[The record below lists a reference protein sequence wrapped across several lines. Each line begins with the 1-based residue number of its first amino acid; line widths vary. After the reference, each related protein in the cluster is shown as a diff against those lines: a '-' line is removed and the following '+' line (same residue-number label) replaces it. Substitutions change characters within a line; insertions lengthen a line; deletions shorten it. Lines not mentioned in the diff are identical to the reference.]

1 MRQYSPT
8 AGPRVVNVALFFGA
22 EGRVACRLLP
32 TSSLKATMPSAIGA
46 VLYDLLTRAE
56 GFESQHITTLGDS
69 YPEYDFNSGL

>member
-1 MRQYSPT
+1 
-8 AGPRVVNVALFFGA
+8 
-22 EGRVACRLLP
+22 
-32 TSSLKATMPSAIGA
+32 MPSAIGA